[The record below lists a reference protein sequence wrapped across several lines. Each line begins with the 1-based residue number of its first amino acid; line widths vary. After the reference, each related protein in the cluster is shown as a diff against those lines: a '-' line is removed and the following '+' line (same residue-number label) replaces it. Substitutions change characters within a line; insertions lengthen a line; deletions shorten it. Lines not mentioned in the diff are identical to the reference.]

1 MDSNEA
7 TSSRYPGLYARAQ
20 RRTKG
25 NARPEAETAM
35 ACQRHSGA
43 APTGID
49 LMPSSATEE
58 RLAGRL
64 ETAAVVAKLP
74 SRRSNEALVSGP
86 ELMPHRTRCGSGA
99 ETD

>member
-35 ACQRHSGA
+35 ACQWHSGA
-43 APTGID
+43 ATGID

-64 ETAAVVAKLP
+64 ET
-74 SRRSNEALVSGP
+74 GP
-86 ELMPHRTRCGSGA
+86 L
-99 ETD
+99 